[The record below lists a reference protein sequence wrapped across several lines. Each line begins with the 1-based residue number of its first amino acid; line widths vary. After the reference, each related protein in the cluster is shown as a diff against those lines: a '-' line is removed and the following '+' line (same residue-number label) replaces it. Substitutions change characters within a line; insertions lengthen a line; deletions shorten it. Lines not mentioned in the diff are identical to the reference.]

1 MTGDLSRRLHEAHS
15 RATRAGKAVAQ
26 QITQATDVPPWEY
39 KVAIVTGT
47 SPLEIS
53 YSDGV
58 PIQAVSRL
66 ASYTPV
72 ALDTV
77 LVLARA
83 PVATI
88 LGKLV
93 P

>member
-1 MTGDLSRRLHEAHS
+1 MSDIERRIHDAKARTA
-15 RATRAGKAVAQ
+15 RATKAVGQ
-26 QITQATDVPPWEY
+26 QITQATDDPPWQY
-39 KVAIVTGT
+39 RVAIITNT
-47 SPLEIS
+47 SPLEIA

-58 PIQAVSRL
+58 AIQAVSRL

-77 LVLARA
+77 LVLVRA

-88 LGKLV
+88 LGKVV